1 MGEAGSK
8 EGEEVCVSDGV
19 GWVEL
24 VRVKSR
30 RRMGVG
36 QKEKPSQ
43 LLKRIKLAGS
53 CKDAGADVPLPVVV
67 PARACRT
74 NAGLFAAC
82 LVRQRLGQVAVQG
95 GDGHG
100 WTTSRSTD

>member
-1 MGEAGSK
+1 
-8 EGEEVCVSDGV
+8 
-19 GWVEL
+19 
-24 VRVKSR
+24 
-30 RRMGVG
+30 MGVG
-36 QKEKPSQ
+36 QKNKPSQ

-82 LVRQRLGQVAVQG
+82 LTEEVAPADTTPPISRNGSGRVLAMARNARTSSMRSGSLKVRPAGMPVGL
-95 GDGHG
+95 DS
-100 WTTSRSTD
+100 SRSTD

>member
-1 MGEAGSK
+1 
-8 EGEEVCVSDGV
+8 
-19 GWVEL
+19 
-24 VRVKSR
+24 
-30 RRMGVG
+30 MGVG

-74 NAGLFAAC
+74 NAGLLAAC
-82 LVRQRLGQVAVQG
+82 FVRQRLGQVAVQG
-95 GDGHG
+95 ARRRLRRPTQRRLLAATAPGAC
-100 WTTSRSTD
+100 